1 MNNVHKIDTAFLPK
15 IQRHTPINNMTCIGK
30 DRHNKECRNRALGE
44 TRCCKLHQYLQDY
57 TDEMLARCTL
67 CSGCNKMYDLGEEK
81 TCANCRERSKLIRE
95 TVKETVILCK
105 SAKCTSKQSSENEYC
120 LKHQICIL
128 VEQVALRNKRLCV
141 NFVRGCREE
150 LELNHKTT
158 RCETCLAKDRA
169 KDKQRRTNATATVE
183 SATTTD
189 TPTIEKSCTVCCKV
203 LPIAMFA
210 GVKGVTKTCQTCR
223 DNNKKQDANRDK
235 EHRNEV
241 ARKNEAKPECK
252 AVKQTWRDNN
262 YEKVATNWMNSR
274 KNQMETLGVDEYL
287 KRNAAHAKTWR
298 DANPNKVHEF
308 NESKKQNI
316 QTHYYTYQ
324 YSANTKNL
332 VFELTYE
339 TFIELVSTA
348 CHYCGT
354 VQHERG
360 FNGIDRLDSAHGYT
374 ATNCVSCCQMCN
386 YVKGSLSADVFVLRI
401 EHILSFLGLI
411 DSEIRY
417 PHLFS
422 DYKGTPYSAYKA
434 RAEAKTIEF
443 TITIEQYDH
452 YTQQPC
458 YLCGKTVS
466 DTHTNGIDRYDNTA
480 GYTIENIRSCCAECN
495 YMKREYTYD
504 ALIEKYVLI
513 HSLHHHSNTIS
524 CIGTETGTRNIVASN
539 RKSKSELKQER
550 TEQKTQ
556 RRNEL
561 VERCTNL
568 ELIQQRAH
576 EVAARRSCT
585 K

>member
-1 MNNVHKIDTAFLPK
+1 MNNVHKIDTVFLPK
-15 IQRHTPINNMTCIGK
+15 IQRYIPINNMTCIGK
-30 DRHNKECRNRALGE
+30 DRNNKECRNRALGD

-57 TDEMLARCTL
+57 TNEMLARCTL

-81 TCANCRERSKLIRE
+81 TCTNCRERTKLHRE

-105 SAKCTSKQSSENEYC
+105 SAKCTSKKSSENDYC
-120 LKHQICIL
+120 LKHQIYVLI
-128 VEQVALRNKRLCV
+128 EQVALRKKRLCV
-141 NFVRGCREE
+141 NYVRGCREE
-150 LELNHKTT
+150 LVLDHKTT
-158 RCETCLAKDRA
+158 RCEACLEKDRA
-169 KDKQRRTNATATVE
+169 KDKLRRTNAASTVD
-183 SATTTD
+183 SITMNTN
-189 TPTIEKSCTVCCKV
+189 IEKSCTVCCKV
-203 LPIAMFA
+203 LPLSMFD

-223 DNNKKQDANRDK
+223 DNNKKQDAKRDK

-252 AVKQTWRDNN
+252 AVKQAWRENN

-274 KNQMETLGVDEYL
+274 KKKIEMLGVDEYL
-287 KRNAAHAKTWR
+287 KQNSDQAKKWR
-298 DANPNKVHEF
+298 DANPNKVHEI

-316 QTHYYTYQ
+316 QTHYHTYQ

-348 CHYCGT
+348 CHYCGI
-354 VQHERG
+354 VQDERG
-360 FNGIDRLDSAHGYT
+360 FNGIDRLDSAQGYT

-386 YVKGSLSADVFVLRI
+386 YIKGSLSAEVFVQRI
-401 EHILSFLGLI
+401 EHILSFLGII
-411 DSEIRY
+411 DSEIRF

-422 DYKGTPYSAYKA
+422 DYKGTPYSGYNV
-434 RAEAKTIEF
+434 RAESNDIEF
-443 TITIEQYDH
+443 AITIEQYDH
-452 YTQQPC
+452 YTKQPC

-466 DTHTNGIDRYDNTA
+466 DTHTNGIDRYDNTL

-495 YMKREYTYD
+495 YMKRNYTYD
-504 ALIEKYVLI
+504 ALIEKYLFI
-513 HSLHHHSNTIS
+513 HSLHSNTNS
-524 CIGTETGTRNIVASN
+524 CIEPETGTRNIVVFN

-550 TEQKTQ
+550 MEQKTQ

-561 VERCTNL
+561 VEHYTNP
-568 ELIQQRAH
+568 ELIIQRAQ
-576 EVAARRSCT
+576 EVATRRSCT

>member
-1 MNNVHKIDTAFLPK
+1 
-15 IQRHTPINNMTCIGK
+15 
-30 DRHNKECRNRALGE
+30 
-44 TRCCKLHQYLQDY
+44 
-57 TDEMLARCTL
+57 
-67 CSGCNKMYDLGEEK
+67 MYDLGEEK
-81 TCANCRERSKLIRE
+81 TCANCRERTKLHRE

-105 SAKCTSKQSSENEYC
+105 SAKCASKKSSENDYC

-141 NFVRGCREE
+141 NYVRGCREE

-169 KDKQRRTNATATVE
+169 KDKQRRTHATAAVD
-183 SATTTD
+183 SD
-189 TPTIEKSCTVCCKV
+189 TSIEKSCTVCCKV
-203 LPIAMFA
+203 LPLSMFE
-210 GVKGVTKTCQTCR
+210 GVRGGTKTCQTCR

-252 AVKQTWRDNN
+252 AVKQAWRENN

-274 KNQMETLGVDEYL
+274 KKKMETLGVDEYL
-287 KRNAAHAKTWR
+287 KQNADQTKKWR
-298 DANPNKVHEF
+298 DANPTKVHES

-324 YSANTKNL
+324 CSANTKNL
-332 VFELTYE
+332 VFEF
-339 TFIELVSTA
+339 TFESFVELVSIA
-348 CHYCGT
+348 CHYCGI
-354 VQHERG
+354 VQERG
-360 FNGIDRLDSAHGYT
+360 FNGIDRMDSAQGYT

-386 YVKGSLSADVFVLRI
+386 YVKGSLSVDVFVLRI
-401 EHILSFLGLI
+401 EHILSFLGFI
-411 DSEIRY
+411 DSDIQY
-417 PHLFS
+417 PQLFS

-434 RAEAKTIEF
+434 RAETKDVEF
-443 TITIEQYDH
+443 AITIEQYDH

-466 DTHTNGIDRYDNTA
+466 DTHTNGIDRYDNTQ

-495 YMKREYTYD
+495 YMKRDYTYD
-504 ALIEKYVLI
+504 ALIEKYLFI
-513 HSLHHHSNTIS
+513 HALHHHDYNTNP
-524 CIGTETGTRNIVASN
+524 CIGTGTRNIVISN
-539 RKSKSELKQER
+539 RKSKDELSQER
-550 TEQKTQ
+550 MERKMQ

-561 VERCTNL
+561 VERCTNT

-576 EVAARRSCT
+576 ELASTRKQT
-585 K
+585 II

>member
-1 MNNVHKIDTAFLPK
+1 
-15 IQRHTPINNMTCIGK
+15 MTCIGK
-30 DRHNKECRNRALGE
+30 DRNNKECRNRALGD

-81 TCANCRERSKLIRE
+81 TCTNCRERTKLHRE

-105 SAKCTSKQSSENEYC
+105 SAKCTSKKSIENDYC
-120 LKHQICIL
+120 LKHQIYVLI
-128 VEQVALRNKRLCV
+128 EQVALRNKRLCV
-141 NFVRGCREE
+141 NYVRGCREE
-150 LELNHKTT
+150 LVLDHKTT
-158 RCETCLAKDRA
+158 RCQACLAKDRA
-169 KDKQRRTNATATVE
+169 KDKLRRTNAA
-183 SATTTD
+183 SAVDSITMNTN
-189 TPTIEKSCTVCCKV
+189 IEKSCTVCCKV
-203 LPIAMFA
+203 LPLSMFD

-223 DNNKKQDANRDK
+223 DNNKKQDAKRDK

-252 AVKQTWRDNN
+252 AVKQAWRENN

-274 KNQMETLGVDEYL
+274 KKKIETLGVDEYL
-287 KRNAAHAKTWR
+287 KQNSDQAKKWR
-298 DANPNKVHEF
+298 DANPNKVHEI

-316 QTHYYTYQ
+316 QTHYHTYQ

-348 CHYCGT
+348 CHYCGI
-354 VQHERG
+354 VQDERG
-360 FNGIDRLDSAHGYT
+360 FNGIDRLDSAQGYT

-386 YVKGSLSADVFVLRI
+386 YIKGSLSAEVFVQRI

-411 DSEIRY
+411 DSEIRF

-422 DYKGTPYSAYKA
+422 NYKGTPYSAYNA
-434 RAEAKTIEF
+434 RAESKDIEF
-443 TITIEQYDH
+443 AITIEQYDH
-452 YTQQPC
+452 YTKQPC

-466 DTHTNGIDRYDNTA
+466 DTHTNGIDRYDNTL

-495 YMKREYTYD
+495 YMKRNYTYD
-504 ALIEKYVLI
+504 ALIEKYLFI
-513 HSLHHHSNTIS
+513 HSLHSNTNS
-524 CIGTETGTRNIVASN
+524 CIEPETGTRNIVVFN

-550 TEQKTQ
+550 MEQKTQ

-561 VERCTNL
+561 VEHYTNP
-568 ELIQQRAH
+568 ELIIQRAQ
-576 EVAARRSCT
+576 EVATRRSCT